1 MFLSQTF
8 PESRPTKGISRAVKK
23 KKNLKKK
30 GISWRKGWKHTVFTT
45 QIVFKAVRKT
55 EHADA

>member
-23 KKNLKKK
+23 KKKPKKK
-30 GISWRKGWKHTVFTT
+30 GDFLEKGMETHCIYHTNCI
-45 QIVFKAVRKT
+45 QSSEKN
-55 EHADA
+55 